1 MKKTLRYNYRLKP
14 TIQQEAKL
22 IEFGSYARGLWNY
35 LLSENQRQY
44 EADKTFVFY
53 KEMASKIKDIKKL
66 PEFSWVKA
74 FDSGA
79 AQQVA
84 RDLDSALSKGTSKE
98 SHQKFPKF
106 KVSYRVKKLHND
118 SYRSVNNN
126 NCIRVENGNITLP
139 KVGAVPIVLH
149 RSLVSNIKT
158 ATVQLR
164 HGKWEVSLTQEV
176 ECDEAKKLLQSIAG
190 YDINSKQTVVGS
202 NGLVVDNPKYLKVE
216 KEKLIR
222 LQRQLSRKKKGSARW
237 KKAKSRLNN
246 LHGSI
251 ARKRM
256 DFAHKTAHRIANES
270 DIVVFEDLNVA
281 GMQRF
286 NGKMVA
292 DNIMG
297 LISGLTRYKVE
308 LRGGIHHEIG
318 RFERTTGVCSSCGQ
332 HHKLTLKDRYFTCTR
347 CGLAS
352 DRDYSSAIA
361 VERKGEL
368 DLMANGTVVRASK
381 SPNTQQKLGVK
392 TKVFA
397 LVKLPLGSEEI
408 DKAAD

>member
-1 MKKTLRYNYRLKP
+1 MKKTLRYNFRLKP
-14 TIQQEAKL
+14 NPQQELKL
-22 IEFGSYARGLWNY
+22 IEFGSYARGLWNF

-44 EADKTFVFY
+44 EADKTFSFY
-53 KEMASKIKDIKKL
+53 NEMASKIKAIKKL

-84 RDLDSALSKGTSKE
+84 RDLDTALRNGTSKK
-98 SHQKFPKF
+98 SHQYFPKF
-106 KVSYRVKKLHND
+106 KVSYRVKKQHND

-126 NCIRVENGNITLP
+126 NCIRIENGAITLP

-149 RSLVSNIKT
+149 RNLVSSIKT
-158 ATVQLR
+158 ATVQYR

-176 ECDEAKKLLQSIAG
+176 VCDEAKRLLKSIAG
-190 YDINSKQTVVGS
+190 YDINSKQTIVGS
-202 NGLVVDNPKYLKVE
+202 NGLTVDNPKYLKQA
-216 KEKLIR
+216 KQKLTR

-237 KKAKSRLNN
+237 NKAKSRLNS

-270 DIVVFEDLNVA
+270 DIAVFEDLNVA
-281 GMQRF
+281 GMQKF
-286 NGKMVA
+286 NGRMVA

-297 LISGLTRYKVE
+297 LISDLTKYKVE
-308 LRGGIHHEIG
+308 LRGGVHHEIG
-318 RFERTTGVCSSCGQ
+318 RFERTTGVCSHCGQ
-332 HHKLTLKDRYFTCTR
+332 HHKLALKDRDFTCVS
-347 CGLAS
+347 CGTFS

-361 VERKGEL
+361 VQRLGES
-368 DLMANGTVVRASK
+368 DLMANGTVVRLTS
-381 SPNTQQKLGVK
+381 STSTQQKLDVK

-397 LVKLPLGSEEI
+397 LAKLSLGSEEI
-408 DKAAD
+408 EKAVA

>member
-1 MKKTLRYNYRLKP
+1 
-14 TIQQEAKL
+14 
-22 IEFGSYARGLWNY
+22 
-35 LLSENQRQY
+35 
-44 EADKTFVFY
+44 
-53 KEMASKIKDIKKL
+53 MASKIKAIKKL

-84 RDLDSALSKGTSKE
+84 RDLDTALRNGTSKK
-98 SHQKFPKF
+98 SHQYFPKF
-106 KVSYRVKKLHND
+106 KVSYRVKKQHND

-126 NCIRVENGNITLP
+126 NCIRIENGAITLP

-149 RSLVSNIKT
+149 RNLVSSIKT
-158 ATVQLR
+158 ATVQYR

-176 ECDEAKKLLQSIAG
+176 VCDEAKRLLKSIAG
-190 YDINSKQTVVGS
+190 YDINSKQTIVGS
-202 NGLVVDNPKYLKVE
+202 NGLTVDNPKYLKQA
-216 KEKLIR
+216 KQKLTR

-237 KKAKSRLNN
+237 NKTKSRLNS

-270 DIVVFEDLNVA
+270 DIAVFEDLNVA
-281 GMQRF
+281 GMQKF
-286 NGKMVA
+286 NGRMVA

-297 LISGLTRYKVE
+297 LISDLTKYKVE
-308 LRGGIHHEIG
+308 LRGGVHHEIG
-318 RFERTTGVCSSCGQ
+318 RFERTTGVCSHCGQ
-332 HHKLTLKDRYFTCTR
+332 HHKLSLKDRYFTCVS
-347 CGLAS
+347 CGTFS

-361 VERKGEL
+361 VQRLGES
-368 DLMANGTVVRASK
+368 DLMANGTVVRLTRST
-381 SPNTQQKLGVK
+381 NTQQKLDVK

-397 LVKLPLGSEEI
+397 LAKLSLGAEEI
-408 DKAAD
+408 EKAAA